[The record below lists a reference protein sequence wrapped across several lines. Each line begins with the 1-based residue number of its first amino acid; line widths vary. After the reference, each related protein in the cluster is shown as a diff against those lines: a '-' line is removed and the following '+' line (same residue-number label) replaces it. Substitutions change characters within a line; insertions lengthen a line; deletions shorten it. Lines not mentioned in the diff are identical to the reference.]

1 MKKFII
7 MWVPPLPPLRALPA
21 FFLFLCTFT
30 QYVTRVSI
38 NVAIL
43 DMTRNASALC
53 RGGERSSSGVV
64 VSDVT
69 GHEVFCWTESQ
80 KGLVKGAFYFGY
92 PWLQG
97 RNCDFI
103 KKPGERY

>member
-1 MKKFII
+1 MMTTRNVFIANLAI
-7 MWVPPLPPLRALPA
+7 SD
-21 FFLFLCTFT
+21 LFLCTFT

-43 DMTRNASALC
+43 DMTRNASAIC
-53 RGGERSSSGVV
+53 RGERSSSGVV
-64 VSDVT
+64 LSDAT

-97 RNCDFI
+97 RNSIHLFFHQEAWRKI
-103 KKPGERY
+103 